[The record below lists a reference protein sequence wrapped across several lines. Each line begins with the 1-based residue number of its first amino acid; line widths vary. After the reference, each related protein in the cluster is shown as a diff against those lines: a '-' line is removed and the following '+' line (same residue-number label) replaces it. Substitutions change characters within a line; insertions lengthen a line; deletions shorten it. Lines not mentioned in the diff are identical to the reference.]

1 MPNLQRKIP
10 KGPSRFLRFK
20 WESLLTD
27 DYRDHRAVAE
37 RAAREAGTIL
47 RAAYGTVQ
55 AREKAPAD
63 LVTDADLASQRAIAA
78 VLADAFPEHTLL
90 AEEDGVVPDPA
101 KPWRWIVDPLDGTI
115 NFAHGVPLWCVSIAL
130 EHQGRLVVGV
140 VYEPLTDRMHSGSAG
155 GGATMNGRPS
165 RVSRADRL
173 DQSLIVCGMPV
184 RFAED
189 AARQLAYF
197 GRLSTGTH
205 SVRRTGTTAW
215 NLAMVA
221 AGAFEACYATSVH
234 PWDVA
239 AGVVLVRE
247 AGGKVT
253 GLLGEPYDVYHGEIV
268 ATNSLTHA
276 ATIAA
281 LAEAWPDGANASP

>member
-1 MPNLQRKIP
+1 MPNPQRKIP
-10 KGPSRFLRFK
+10 KGPDRFLQFK
-20 WESLLTD
+20 RESVLTD
-27 DYRDHRAVAE
+27 DYREYRAVAE
-37 RAAREAGTIL
+37 RAAREAGVLL
-47 RAAYGTVQ
+47 RAAYGTVS

-63 LVTDADLASQRAIAA
+63 LVTDADLASQRTIAA
-78 VLADAFPEHTLL
+78 VLTDSFPEHTLL
-90 AEEDGVVPDPA
+90 AEEDGVLPDPA
-101 KPWRWIVDPLDGTI
+101 KPWRWIVDPIDGTA

-140 VYEPLTDRMHSGSAG
+140 VYEPLTDRMHSGSLG
-155 GGATMNGRPS
+155 GGATVDGHPS

-173 DQSLIVCGMPV
+173 DKSLIACGMPV
-184 RFAED
+184 RFADD

-221 AGAFEACYATSVH
+221 AGAFEACYATSVY

-239 AGVVLVRE
+239 AGVVLIRE
-247 AGGKVT
+247 AGGEVS
-253 GLLGEPYDVYHGEIV
+253 GLLGESYDMYQGEIV
-268 ATNSLTHA
+268 ATNGLVHA
-276 ATIAA
+276 ETVTA
-281 LAEAWPDGANASP
+281 LAEAWPNGKRT